1 MHSPAPWTIIQ
12 SSGKLAI
19 WDATQ
24 APVAYPAMGP
34 ESNPED
40 AKLMAAA
47 PDLLEALQLVLD
59 RATMPLFLI
68 NKVKD
73 AIAKATS

>member
-19 WDATQ
+19 WDAIQ
-24 APVAYPAMGP
+24 DRVCYAEDA
-34 ESNPED
+34 ED